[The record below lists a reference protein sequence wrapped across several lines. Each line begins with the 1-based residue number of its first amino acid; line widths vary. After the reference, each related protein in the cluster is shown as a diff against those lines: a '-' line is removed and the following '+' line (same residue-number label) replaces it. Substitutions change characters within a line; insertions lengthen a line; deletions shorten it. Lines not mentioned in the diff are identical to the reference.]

1 MRQSSVTMDLDLFFG
16 ADAFVDEELEDVTTV
31 ISLQLDDVAPLWVLG
46 RVSIAAPRL
55 FKVAR

>member
-31 ISLQLDDVAPLWVLG
+31 ISLQLDDVTPLWVLG